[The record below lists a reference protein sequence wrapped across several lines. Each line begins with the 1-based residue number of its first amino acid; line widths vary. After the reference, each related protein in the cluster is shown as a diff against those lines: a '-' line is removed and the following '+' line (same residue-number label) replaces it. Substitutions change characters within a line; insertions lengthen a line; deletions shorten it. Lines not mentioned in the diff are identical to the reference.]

1 VGSGNSAGQATVHLS
16 RFARRVHLVIRGTDL
31 TGGMSTYLIEQIAQL
46 DNVELHTHTE
56 TRELRGDGHLAAA
69 TFSTPNGEVELELGA
84 MFIFIGQQP
93 RTAWLDGV
101 VARDERGF
109 VLTGAG
115 LASNAGWNLDR
126 EPLPLESSLPG
137 VFAAGDVRH
146 ASIKR
151 IASAV
156 GEGAMAVDLV
166 HRYLARL

>member
-1 VGSGNSAGQATVHLS
+1 
-16 RFARRVHLVIRGTDL
+16 
-31 TGGMSTYLIEQIAQL
+31 MSTYLVEQIEQL
-46 DNVELHTHTE
+46 DNVTLRTHTA
-56 TRELRGDGHLAAA
+56 TQALRGDGHLETA
-69 TFSTPNGEVELELGA
+69 TFSAPDGDHELDISA

-109 VLTGAG
+109 VLTGPSVGPA
-115 LASNAGWNLDR
+115 NGWNLDR

-146 ASIKR
+146 DSVKR